1 MSVLDGVLVLEA
13 NSLNNPENG
22 FRISFQG
29 LKRPGRGVDHQL
41 HLVPRLKKSRA
52 IPPLSGPSWLVIGW
66 ALPLHLPLPRNLR
79 IIFWP
84 FITYAFDKHTGNQK
98 AISWRGL
105 TPLHKYPTVTEPH
118 FCCLSQVTSK
128 HPSPLNTQSCAQWDS
143 GGCVLFCKR
152 KAICFNVINTE
163 GRLQR
168 ATTRICTS
176 TVPLLR
182 ALHLMTVH
190 MFL

>member
-1 MSVLDGVLVLEA
+1 MKCENSCTRPVTACFSMSVLDGVLVLEA

-128 HPSPLNTQSCAQWDS
+128 HPSPLNTQSCHS
-143 GGCVLFCKR
+143 GILEDVYCSASERQF
-152 KAICFNVINTE
+152 
-163 GRLQR
+163 
-168 ATTRICTS
+168 
-176 TVPLLR
+176 
-182 ALHLMTVH
+182 ALTW
-190 MFL
+190 